1 MNWEVEVIRKKEDLI
16 RDTQEFLRIN
26 SVMDETTAGP
36 GKPFGEGVN
45 ASLTS
50 LLELEKKKALQQKIL
65 TASQV
70 ILNGGRAMTL
80 SAYFAM
86 LTSCRREMGGRV
98 IHFQLKSATDG
109 FMQGAPLMT
118 KARQWRHSTR

>member
-1 MNWEVEVIRKKEDLI
+1 
-16 RDTQEFLRIN
+16 
-26 SVMDETTAGP
+26 MDETTAGP

-50 LLELEKKKALQQKIL
+50 LLELGEKEGFTTKNLDGFAGHIEW
-65 TASQV
+65 
-70 ILNGGRAMTL
+70 GRAMTL

-118 KARQWRHSTR
+118 KYDNGGILRAENRERHEFAPVQASQNDYRNR

>member
-50 LLELEKKKALQQKIL
+50 LLELGEKEGFTTKNLDGFAGHIEW
-65 TASQV
+65 
-70 ILNGGRAMTL
+70 GRAMTL

-98 IHFQLKSATDG
+98 IHFQQKSATDG

-118 KARQWRHSTR
+118 AA

>member
-50 LLELEKKKALQQKIL
+50 LLELGEKEGFTTKNL
-65 TASQV
+65 
-70 ILNGGRAMTL
+70 
-80 SAYFAM
+80 
-86 LTSCRREMGGRV
+86 
-98 IHFQLKSATDG
+98 DG
-109 FMQGAPLMT
+109 FAGHIEWGEGDDIVGVLCHVDVVPPGDGWT
-118 KARQWRHSTR
+118 SDPVFS

>member
-50 LLELEKKKALQQKIL
+50 LLELGEKEGFTTKNLD
-65 TASQV
+65 
-70 ILNGGRAMTL
+70 G
-80 SAYFAM
+80 FAGHIEWGEGDDIIGV
-86 LTSCRREMGGRV
+86 LCHVVSCRREMGGRV